1 MVSKF
6 DNSKKPSLTTLV
18 DTLLDVT
25 LNAYQISN
33 VKNFMQFFGILLQI
47 ILFVM
52 KIVSNHI
59 SLRDILQH

>member
-1 MVSKF
+1 MEKV
-6 DNSKKPSLTTLV
+6 
-18 DTLLDVT
+18 
-25 LNAYQISN
+25 N